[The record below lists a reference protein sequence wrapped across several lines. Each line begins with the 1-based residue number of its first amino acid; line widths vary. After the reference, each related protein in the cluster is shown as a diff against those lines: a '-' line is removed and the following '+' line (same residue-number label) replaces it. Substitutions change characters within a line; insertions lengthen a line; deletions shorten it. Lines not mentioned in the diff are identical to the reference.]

1 MHLRCFAGSDQ
12 ALFLLFFRLGG
23 HDVAPCRPIKEI
35 ILRSPQL
42 LGICCVL
49 LLLGACREQPK
60 TADAPPV
67 PEVVVRILEAQTV
80 PLRTELPGRTS
91 PFMMA
96 EVRPQVGGIIRSR
109 PFTEGATVKAGQ
121 VLYEIDPASFQS
133 AVQQQEGALANA
145 RANVSSTRALAERY
159 KALLPQNAVSK
170 QEYDNA
176 QAMHEQALAA
186 VKVQTA
192 LLDNARINL
201 QYTKVTAPISGRTSR
216 SSVTPGALVS
226 ASQAMPL
233 LTISQL
239 DPIYVD
245 ITQSSAELVRMR
257 QALMAGRI
265 SRQDEAQRVSLVME
279 DGTPYPAEGRIQ
291 LTEVTVDPS
300 SGSVTL
306 RARFPNPDG
315 LLLPGM
321 YVRAVV
327 TEGSTPQGIL
337 APQAAILRDRRG
349 NPQARLINADNKL
362 EVRPVVIARSVGTQ
376 WLISE
381 GLKPGDRLVMASGQ
395 NVQPGTTVKPVA
407 EPLVEP
413 SAGTASPNGA
423 PVAPAGSAASA
434 AEAARKP

>member
-1 MHLRCFAGSDQ
+1 MSSSR
-12 ALFLLFFRLGG
+12 FLGLVPLC
-23 HDVAPCRPIKEI
+23 A
-35 ILRSPQL
+35 
-42 LGICCVL
+42 L

-60 TADAPPV
+60 AAAPAV
-67 PEVVVRILEAQTV
+67 PEVTVRTLQSQSV
-80 PLRTELPGRTS
+80 PLRTELPGRTAA
-91 PFMMA
+91 FMVA

-109 PFTEGATVKAGQ
+109 PFTEGAAVKAGQ
-121 VLYEIDPASFQS
+121 VLYEIDPAPFQA

-145 RANVSSTRALAERY
+145 RATVSSTRALAERY

-170 QEYDNA
+170 QEHDNA
-176 QAMHEQALAA
+176 QAAYEQAQAA

-192 LLDNARINL
+192 LLNTARINL
-201 QYTKVTAPISGRTSR
+201 QYTQVKAPIAGRTSR

-226 ASQAMPL
+226 ASQATPL

-265 SRQDEAQRVSLVME
+265 NRQDESQRVSLVME
-279 DGTPYPAEGRIQ
+279 DGTPYPAEGRVQ

-327 TEGSTPQGIL
+327 TEGATPDGIL
-337 APQAAILRDRRG
+337 VPQAAIIRDRRG
-349 NPQARLINADNKL
+349 TPQARLVTAENKL
-362 EVRPVVIARSVGTQ
+362 ELRNVVVARSVGQ
-376 WLISE
+376 NWLVSE
-381 GLKPGDRLVMASGQ
+381 GLKPGDRLVMAGGQ
-395 NVQPGTTVKPVA
+395 NVQPGTTVKPVD
-407 EPLVEP
+407 EPPAAAAAPQNGTPVSP
-413 SAGTASPNGA
+413 TASGA
-423 PVAPAGSAASA
+423 ATGTA